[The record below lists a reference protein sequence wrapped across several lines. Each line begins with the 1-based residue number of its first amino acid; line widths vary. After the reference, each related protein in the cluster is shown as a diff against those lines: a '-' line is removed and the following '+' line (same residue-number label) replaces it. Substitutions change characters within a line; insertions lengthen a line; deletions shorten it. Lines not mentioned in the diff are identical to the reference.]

1 MTVSSKAA
9 IAVVVSCIIVA
20 TLCALMAGASLI
32 GWPLSPANLQFS
44 FALGIGSG
52 LVQSLIVMRFAK
64 ALRRRPRMPF
74 YIASIAV
81 LNAGFLFLVYRFLQF
96 CTWG

>member
-1 MTVSSKAA
+1 MSSRAV
-9 IAVVVSCIIVA
+9 IAVVVACTIVSVVG
-20 TLCALMAGASLI
+20 ALMAEAWLM
-32 GWPLSPANLQFS
+32 GWPPSPANLRFC
-44 FALGIGSG
+44 FVLGIGSG

-64 ALRRRPRMPF
+64 TLRRRPRMPF